1 MIKGFAAP
9 QVSSYS
15 LLTSAGILLHIR
27 AQAHTVRYTTT
38 AGGRAQWGRSGE
50 WEEGQGGGAGVHV
63 CGSSHTVAEPGFF
76 FDKAIAI
83 FFEKSFFSSVNL
95 TNLC

>member
-9 QVSSYS
+9 EVSSYS
-15 LLTSAGILLHIR
+15 LLTSTGILLHMR

-38 AGGRAQWGRSGE
+38 AGGQAQWGRSGE
-50 WEEGQGGGAGVHV
+50 WEEGRGGVHV
-63 CGSSHTVAEPGFF
+63 CGSSHTVTEPGVF
-76 FDKAIAI
+76 FDKAIAN
-83 FFEKSFFSSVNL
+83 FLEKFCFSSVNL